1 MNYKVREMK
10 REDWDRVREIYLQGI
25 ATKKATFQTEAPEY
39 EAWNQSHLK
48 QCRFVTV
55 DEEDRVMGW
64 IALSPTSSRYVYR
77 GVVEVSIYVAEEARG
92 NQIGYS
98 LMMKTIEETEKLD
111 IWTLYSAIF
120 AINEASLA
128 LHKKCG
134 FRVIGTRERI
144 AQDADGIWRDTVIME
159 RRSKIAGQ

>member
-1 MNYKVREMK
+1 MNYKIREMK
-10 REDWDRVREIYLQGI
+10 REDWNRVRAIYLQGI

-39 EAWNQSHLK
+39 EAWDQGHLK
-48 QCRFVTV
+48 ECRFVAV

-92 NQIGYS
+92 NQIGYL

-111 IWTLYSAIF
+111 IWTLYSVILEV
-120 AINEASLA
+120 NEVSLA

-134 FRVIGTRERI
+134 FREIGTRERI
-144 AQDADGIWRDTVIME
+144 AQDADGIWRDTVVME
-159 RRSKIAGQ
+159 RRSKIAGK

>member
-1 MNYKVREMK
+1 MNYKIREMK
-10 REDWDRVREIYLQGI
+10 REDWNRVRAIYLQGI

-39 EAWNQSHLK
+39 EAWDQGHLK
-48 QCRFVTV
+48 ECRFVAV

-92 NQIGYS
+92 NQIGYL

-111 IWTLYSAIF
+111 IWTLYSVILEV
-120 AINEASLA
+120 NEVSLA

-134 FRVIGTRERI
+134 FREIGTRERI
-144 AQDADGIWRDTVIME
+144 AQDADGIWRDTVVME
-159 RRSKIAGQ
+159 RRSKIAG